1 MAEEAAEQQIEHQ
14 ESQQT
19 EEIQKSV
26 EERMIEIEAAIER
39 LEQTYADL
47 IVLQQEL
54 EALETTE
61 DAEHAAYEE
70 KPAEALKEETKEEKS
85 EVVPVEATVEEK
97 TVIETPKTKRERK
110 KVGLLW

>member
-26 EERMIEIEAAIER
+26 EERMVEIEAAIER

-70 KPAEALKEETKEEKS
+70 VPKEQKTEEA
-85 EVVPVEATVEEK
+85 PVEANMGEEK

>member
-54 EALETTE
+54 EALEETE

-70 KPAEALKEETKEEKS
+70 SPKEPMKTEEAPIEP
-85 EVVPVEATVEEK
+85 VVAEEK
-97 TVIETPKTKRERK
+97 TVIETPKKRERK

>member
-1 MAEEAAEQQIEHQ
+1 MAEEAAEQIEQQ

-54 EALETTE
+54 EALDSTE

-70 KPAEALKEETKEEKS
+70 TPKEQMKTEET
-85 EVVPVEATVEEK
+85 PVEANMGEEK

>member
-1 MAEEAAEQQIEHQ
+1 MAEESAEEQVEHQ
-14 ESQQT
+14 ETQQT

-26 EERMIEIEAAIER
+26 EERMVEIEAAIER

-54 EALETTE
+54 EALESTE

-70 KPAEALKEETKEEKS
+70 APKEQKTEEAPIEP
-85 EVVPVEATVEEK
+85 VVAEEK

>member
-1 MAEEAAEQQIEHQ
+1 MAEEAAEQQIERQ

-26 EERMIEIEAAIER
+26 EERMVEIEAAIER

-70 KPAEALKEETKEEKS
+70 TPKEQMKS
-85 EVVPVEATVEEK
+85 EIPVEAVVAEEK
-97 TVIETPKTKRERK
+97 TVIEEPKTKRERK

>member
-54 EALETTE
+54 EALEETE

-70 KPAEALKEETKEEKS
+70 SPKEPMKTEEA
-85 EVVPVEATVEEK
+85 PVEEMVTKEK
-97 TVIETPKTKRERK
+97 TVIEEPKTKRERK